1 MLSKI
6 RSQLKTELKHN
17 SLSLMFA
24 NLIIIG
30 IAYFI
35 FGLQNVDAHSQA
47 MVVERF
53 LPLPGIFSIATLF
66 YPEHKRPIKDILRMR
81 STRIEFIY
89 LVRFVLR
96 ILIYGLISLIYI
108 YLLTETES
116 FGELTKIL
124 FHSLSIGTFVGS
136 IGLLVFSNTNN
147 IAMAFLSSIALILAQ
162 WFFPK
167 NQGEAFRLF
176 TMPEIRVSK
185 MLLIFGLSFV
195 VILSSMS
202 IWKRKAI
209 S

>member
-6 RSQLKTELKHN
+6 RAQLKTELKHN
-17 SLSLMFA
+17 SFSSILASLIV
-24 NLIIIG
+24 LG

-35 FGLQNVDAHSQA
+35 FGLKNVDAQSQA

-53 LPLPGIFSIATLF
+53 LPLPGVFSIATLF
-66 YPEHKRPIKDILRMR
+66 YPELKRPIKDILRMR
-81 STRIEFIY
+81 STSIELIY
-89 LVRFVLR
+89 VVRFVLKM
-96 ILIYGLISLIYI
+96 LIYGLISLIYI
-108 YLLTETES
+108 DLLTEAAS
-116 FGELTKIL
+116 FGELAKIL

-136 IGLLVFSNTNN
+136 IGLFVFSNTNN

-167 NQGEAFRLF
+167 NRGETLMLF
-176 TMPEIRVSK
+176 TMPEIRVIK

-195 VILSSMS
+195 VILSSMV